1 MRHIE
6 WRPVCA
12 DLDISQS
19 IYWSLSASYRRK
31 DPYNYYSAI
40 AKGDKRVMSD
50 SKSLLGRLRRLL
62 ASNSDFTL
70 FEAVNMW
77 WDFLEISWTL
87 EISVL
92 LLKYLLCKQALCPQ
106 LGGVTV
112 SSHRWLA
119 DSAFLPPLHSLQ
131 HAKLSKVGVALWGQ
145 QLSFSRLLSLRVFSK
160 NKEVFCWKPVDFS
173 ITQRS
178 GGIYTC
184 SDRKN
189 VPS

>member
-1 MRHIE
+1 MLIWIYHRVCIE
-6 WRPVCA
+6 AYLPATEEKILITITV
-12 DLDISQS
+12 LLPKEI
-19 IYWSLSASYRRK
+19 
-31 DPYNYYSAI
+31 
-40 AKGDKRVMSD
+40 KGSCQIPSHFWAGSEDF
-50 SKSLLGRLRRLL
+50 L

-87 EISVL
+87 EIFVL
-92 LLKYLLCKQALCPQ
+92 LLKYLLCQQALCPQ

-131 HAKLSKVGVALWGQ
+131 HAKLSKVEVTLWGQ
-145 QLSFSRLLSLRVFSK
+145 QLHSSQLPSLRVFSK

-173 ITQRS
+173 YPVFRR
-178 GGIYTC
+178 YLHL
-184 SDRKN
+184 
-189 VPS
+189 